1 MGNCRG
7 DAHRSAGY
15 QCFQQQ
21 SASQSSLDSCHYRP
35 HSVAHSHGGC
45 RFYMPSTLTICLC
58 LMLFTALGTGWVK
71 GYDIVKSR
79 APKQLAKFYLAYAAF
94 RMITILLV
102 VAVYVF
108 LISDSLQQS
117 KTFVIMTFIMYAV
130 MMAVT
135 LKLKH

>member
-1 MGNCRG
+1 MDYHRG
-7 DAHRSAGY
+7 DTSHPAWY

-21 SASQSSLDSCHYRP
+21 STSQSSPDSCYHCP
-35 HSVAHSHGGC
+35 HSMACSHGDC
-45 RFYMPSTLTICLC
+45 RFDMPSTLTICLC
-58 LMLFTALGTGWVK
+58 LMLFAALGTGWVK
-71 GYDIVKSR
+71 GYDVVKSR
-79 APKQLAKFYLAYAAF
+79 APKQLAKFYLAYAVF
-94 RMITILLV
+94 RMITVLLV

-117 KTFVIMTFIMYAV
+117 KAFAVMIFIMYVA